1 MPVNSVSTFLAIC
14 AAILAVALVAL
25 IGLALAARVNAAA
38 RGLLDSVAESFY
50 GMGPKIALAM
60 ATIAMAG
67 SLYYSEVA
75 GFIPCEY
82 CWYQRI
88 AMYPLVP
95 ILAVGVRT
103 RDAQVRRYVLPLA
116 IIGSV
121 ISVYHNLLEHFPRL
135 AVAECSGIV
144 SCTAPYI
151 QKFGFV
157 GIPFMALVSFGV
169 IMAALLL
176 DRSATGGAPPLA
188 RQETP

>member
-1 MPVNSVSTFLAIC
+1 MPVNTVSTFLAIC
-14 AAILAVALVAL
+14 AVILAVALVAL
-25 IGLALAARVNAAA
+25 VGLVLVSRMSTAA
-38 RGLLDSVAESFY
+38 RGLLDSVADSFY
-50 GMGPKIALAM
+50 GMGPKVALAM

-95 ILAVGVRT
+95 VLAAGVRSGDT
-103 RDAQVRRYVLPLA
+103 KVRRYVLPLA

-135 AVAECSGIV
+135 AVTECSGIV

-176 DRSATGGAPPLA
+176 DRSATGGAPPFA